1 MRTTRVNPGTVA
13 APIGSYSHAVRVE
26 TGDAVWIHVSG
37 QVALDAEGVLVGI
50 GDLRA
55 QTERVFENLALV
67 LESNGATFADVVK
80 LQTYF
85 TTLEDLAGSRE
96 VRARYL
102 PGRAPREHRRPGG
115 RARPSG
121 GPHRGRRRR
130 RGAGMRVAF
139 LGLGAMGR
147 PMAGRLVDA
156 GHELRVWNRTPGR
169 ADDLVAAGA
178 TRTSTPAEAASGSEA
193 VITMLADPPALEEVL
208 FGPDGVAEAIDPDA
222 TLIDMSTVGPA
233 PIRDAA
239 DRLRPVAVLDA
250 PVLGSVPHAE
260 GGTLTILVGGEAAA
274 VDRNEEVLGVLGRV
288 VRAGPA
294 GSGAALKLAA
304 NAASISALVGLGEV
318 LAYTDRA
325 GLDPEVVLDAI
336 ATGALGSLIE
346 RWRDKITGRSERADF
361 RLALARKDLA
371 LVVDEANG
379 IGVDP
384 TVARAVMARFDQA
397 IAAGRADADFGAV
410 VSVVRR

>member
-1 MRTTRVNPGTVA
+1 
-13 APIGSYSHAVRVE
+13 
-26 TGDAVWIHVSG
+26 
-37 QVALDAEGVLVGI
+37 
-50 GDLRA
+50 
-55 QTERVFENLALV
+55 
-67 LESNGATFADVVK
+67 
-80 LQTYF
+80 
-85 TTLEDLAGSRE
+85 
-96 VRARYL
+96 
-102 PGRAPREHRRPGG
+102 
-115 RARPSG
+115 
-121 GPHRGRRRR
+121 
-130 RGAGMRVAF
+130 
-139 LGLGAMGR
+139 
-147 PMAGRLVDA
+147 
-156 GHELRVWNRTPGR
+156 
-169 ADDLVAAGA
+169 
-178 TRTSTPAEAASGSEA
+178 
-193 VITMLADPPALEEVL
+193 
-208 FGPDGVAEAIDPDA
+208 
-222 TLIDMSTVGPA
+222 MSTVGPA

-288 VRAGPA
+288 VRAGPS

-346 RWRDKITGRSERADF
+346 RWRDKITGRNERADF

-371 LVVDEANG
+371 LVVEEANG

-397 IAAGRADADFGAV
+397 VAAGRADADFGAV